1 MTQGQVLAGFV
12 FGFFFVFFFNHLT
25 CVCVGG
31 GGRGPV
37 SSFKVNYKFPKFQ
50 GGGGVQHMLSRGG
63 GFKLFFQGD
72 GVQLL
77 SDRTY
82 DLYWAP
88 FPALDPRN
96 NHEF

>member
-1 MTQGQVLAGFV
+1 M
-12 FGFFFVFFFNHLT
+12 
-25 CVCVGG
+25 CVCGG
-31 GGRGPV
+31 GGSG
-37 SSFKVNYKFPKFQ
+37 SSVFFQSKLQISEFPG
-50 GGGGVQHMLSRGG
+50 GGGGVQHMLSREG

-96 NHEF
+96 DHEF